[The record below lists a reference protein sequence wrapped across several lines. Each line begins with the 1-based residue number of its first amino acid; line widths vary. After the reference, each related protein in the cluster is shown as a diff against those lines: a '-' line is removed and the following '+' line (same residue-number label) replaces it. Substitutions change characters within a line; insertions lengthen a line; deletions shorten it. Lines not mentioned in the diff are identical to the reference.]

1 MTIQEQFTMDE
12 LIDQKLECERMLSQA
27 KYEDEEVF
35 FSQLLAEINK
45 EIAEYVSIH

>member
-1 MTIQEQFTMDE
+1 MAIQEQFTLDE

-35 FSQLLAEINK
+35 FSQLLAEINQD
-45 EIAEYVSIH
+45 IANYMTIH